1 MFDYARDGL
10 NPIKPKYSSVL
21 TIVSGL
27 PAAIRTSETAHSA
40 DKHFRSVL
48 QVQKKPKSIQFLK
61 KALKSL
67 RSTLVSNAVAIH

>member
-10 NPIKPKYSSVL
+10 NPIKPKYSSVF
-21 TIVSGL
+21 TTVSGL

-48 QVQKKPKSIQFLK
+48 QVQKKPQKHPVFK